1 MVELDVEHVL
11 LFVVAAFLLYRLMGS
26 CGCSYDNGFS
36 VGINPKYT
44 DIDEGECCDMGQCKD
59 GLECNWQVPGGE
71 HCQSLHDNERN
82 INYWG
87 ICSKPTHWVSDAA
100 HTIADPISDVV
111 HTMAGWD
118 WSLHNR

>member
-36 VGINPKYT
+36 VGINDKYT
-44 DIDEGECCDMGQCKD
+44 DIDEGKCCSMGQCKD

-71 HCQSLHDNERN
+71 HCQSLKVD
-82 INYWG
+82 IPYWG
-87 ICSKPTHWVSDAA
+87 ICSKPTHWFG
-100 HTIADPISDVV
+100 DVV
-111 HTMAGWD
+111 DTVAGWD
-118 WSLHNR
+118 WSLHNK